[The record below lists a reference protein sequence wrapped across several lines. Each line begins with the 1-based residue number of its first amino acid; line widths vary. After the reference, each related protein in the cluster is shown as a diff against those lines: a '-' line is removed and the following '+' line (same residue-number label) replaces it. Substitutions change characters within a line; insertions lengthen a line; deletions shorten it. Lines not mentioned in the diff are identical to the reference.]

1 MPLVPRPSDV
11 LTVVSDAFGIPV
23 DILRGRNRSYCVSA
37 ARQVAMWLMHRRAG
51 ITLGRIAGTFLRD
64 HSTAWYGVRRVDA
77 VRKDDLQF
85 GDRVIV
91 RTRNSVYSLW
101 SLGGDEFAVSG
112 GWFDQ
117 NGPSPMK
124 ITVNGCTYGG
134 SMIRYD
140 VVAAPGLFLEF
151 GNSVATTRI
160 KEVRVERGSPDAPC

>member
-1 MPLVPRPSDV
+1 MSLTRPDDR
-11 LTVVSDAFGIPV
+11 TRIEIRD
-23 DILRGRNRSYCVSA
+23 RSRL
-37 ARQVAMWLMHRRAG
+37 AR
-51 ITLGRIAGTFLRD
+51 TLGAVVQHASL
-64 HSTAWYGVRRVDA
+64 SDA